1 MTPAR
6 MAELRQETVEMFYH
20 GYDNYMDIAFPE
32 DELRPLSCSPLT
44 RDSGNPQNVGLNDV
58 LGNYSLTLIDSLSTL
73 AILASAPPDK
83 DNTAA
88 NGLEDFQD
96 GVVAL
101 VQQYGDG
108 TKGPAGKGLRAR
120 GFDVDSKV
128 QVFETVIRG
137 VGGLLSAHLFAA
149 GDLPITGYE
158 PKRLAKLEKYR
169 LQKGEIPAIA
179 WPNGFKYNG
188 QLLRL
193 ALDLAERLLP
203 AFYTKTGMPYP
214 RVNLRHGIPFYVNS
228 PLHRASQPDEA
239 YEGGPEITETCSA
252 GAGSL
257 VLEFTV
263 LSRLAGDPRFEQLG
277 KRAFWAVWNRR
288 SPIGLMGAGIDAET
302 GQWIGHYAGI
312 GAGTDS
318 FFEYALKS
326 HILLSGHEQPNLTT
340 QFKEPHP
347 LWLDPNTIYA
357 PLTEDQ
363 NSPEAFLAAWHEA
376 HAAVKRHMYSGMHHP
391 HYVNVHLLTGSP
403 QVYWIDSL
411 GAFYPGLLVLG
422 GEVEE
427 ATETHLLYTA
437 LWTRYKALPERWS
450 VTDGVVSQGMGWW
463 PGRPEFI
470 ESTYHLYR
478 ATRDPWYLHVGEMV
492 LKDIKS
498 RCYTECGWAGLA
510 NVQTGDKS
518 DRMESFFLGETA
530 KYLYL
535 LFDSDHPLNKLD
547 AAYVFT
553 TEGHPLIIPKERSDP
568 VIKKKAPK
576 NASLPRR
583 KKDVRTYSELEY
595 TDACPAPPAPMPFT
609 ISGTAARTDIFHA
622 AHLMGLDAT
631 ANTHEITGGT
641 SDFEARRLLIDT
653 PTVGYTFYPWT
664 LPENLMPVNGTC
676 DRLPIKPTTTIEFPT
691 NSDQPVPLNGFNHQ
705 FVNAALIRVQDGVYV
720 SSLSGLK
727 LGMVHESPSPFRA
740 IDGAVPDAWRV
751 FSINGQ
757 PLGRDEQ
764 VLIPRELIA
773 DLADPWFTRI
783 RDSVMLDIIIQ
794 LNNEPVV
801 NLTDAGHDMLD
812 PGSRNGHHE
821 PSPLVHAINSGGGAM
836 SKILSSI
843 QSLQSRLSFQDSQ
856 GAALP
861 AEPDDVLQVY
871 RGHAITAIAP
881 TGMGAAPVI
890 DVPEAPDPFQGPRHE
905 ELIWSRIYFAG
916 EACSG
921 KLPDE
926 AATKHEVIIMRRG
939 GCMFSEKIATI
950 PSFTPT
956 AHSLKL
962 VIVISDEDENTNS
975 DNLIRP
981 LLDKAQVTPSGLLR
995 HNQISMVMVGG
1006 GDKTEELFKRTRSIG
1021 LRRRYH
1027 VESKDIVVGN
1037 IAVV

>member
-1 MTPAR
+1 
-6 MAELRQETVEMFYH
+6 MFYH
-20 GYDNYMDIAFPE
+20 GFNNYMDVAFPE
-32 DELRPLSCSPLT
+32 DELRPLSCTPLT
-44 RDSGNPQNVGLNDV
+44 RDSRNPNNVQLNDV

-73 AILASAPPDK
+73 AILASAPPDR
-83 DNTAA
+83 DATAA
-88 NGLEDFQD
+88 NALEDFQD
-96 GVVAL
+96 GVIAL

-149 GDLPITGYE
+149 GDLPITGYD
-158 PKRLAKLEKYR
+158 PKRLSRPSQYR
-169 LQKGEIPAIA
+169 LQKGEIPPIA
-179 WPNGFKYNG
+179 WPHGFNYNG

-228 PLHRASQPDEA
+228 PLHQGSEPYDPN
-239 YEGGPEITETCSA
+239 EGAPEITETCSA

-263 LSRLAGDPRFEQLG
+263 LSRLTGDPRFEQLA
-277 KRAFWAVWNRR
+277 KRAFWSVWNRR
-288 SPIGLMGAGIDAET
+288 SPIGLMGAGIDAES

-340 QFKEPHP
+340 QFKEPHTS
-347 LWLDPNTIYA
+347 WLDPNTIYA

-363 NSPEAFLAAWHEA
+363 NAPEAFLAAWDEA
-376 HAAVKRHMYSGMHHP
+376 HAAVKRHLYSGMHHP

-403 QVYWIDSL
+403 QAYWIDSL
-411 GAFYPGLLVLG
+411 GAYYPGLLVLA

-427 ATETHLLYTA
+427 AIETSLLYTA

-450 VTDGVVSQGMGWW
+450 VTDGMVWGGFTWW

-492 LKDIKS
+492 LEDIKS
-498 RCYTECGWAGLA
+498 RCWTACGWSGLA
-510 NVQTGDKS
+510 DVQTGEKS

-553 TEGHPLIIPKERSDP
+553 TEGHPLIIPKERSTP
-568 VIKKKAPK
+568 IIKKKAP
-576 NASLPRR
+576 RR
-583 KKDVRTYSELEY
+583 NDIGMYSGLEY
-595 TDACPAPPAPMPFT
+595 IDTCPAPPAPLPFT

-622 AHLMGLDAT
+622 AHLMGLDRT
-631 ANTHEITGGT
+631 ANTHAIEGGT
-641 SDFEARRLLIDT
+641 SRFKTHGIDLPLLE
-653 PTVGYTFYPWT
+653 YTYYPWT

-691 NSDQPVPLNGFNHQ
+691 NNDQAVPLNGFSHQ
-705 FVNAALIRVQDGVYV
+705 FVNSALVRVQDGVYV

-727 LGMVHESPSPFRA
+727 LGLVRESPSPFRA
-740 IDGAVPDAWRV
+740 IDGPIADAWRV

-773 DLADPWFTRI
+773 DLADPWFSRI
-783 RDSVMLDIIIQ
+783 RDTVMLNIIIQ
-794 LNNEPVV
+794 LHNEAVA
-801 NLTDAGHDMLD
+801 NSTIDGNHAK
-812 PGSRNGHHE
+812 PGSESKKGYHE
-821 PSPLVHAINSGGGAM
+821 HSQIVLEGTNSGGGAAELM
-836 SKILSSI
+836 TKLSSFI
-843 QSLQSRLSFQDSQ
+843 QSMAAPFQPPVGSV
-856 GAALP
+856 LP
-861 AEPDDVLQVY
+861 EPDVLPQMY
-871 RGHAITAIAP
+871 HAQAVTAIAP

-890 DVPEAPDPFQGPRHE
+890 DVPEAPDPLQGPRADSFT
-905 ELIWSRIYFAG
+905 WSRIYFAG
-916 EACSG
+916 EACNS

-926 AATKHEVIIMRRG
+926 AATKHDVIVMRRG
-939 GCMFSEKIATI
+939 GCMFSEKLANI

-962 VIVISDEDENTNS
+962 VIVISDDGENANG

-1006 GDKTEELFKRTRSIG
+1006 GEETETLFKRTRSLGI
-1021 LRRRYH
+1021 RRRYH